1 MLVLK
6 RKAGESI
13 IIDGNIKVTIL
24 AIIDGTKVKI
34 GIEAPNNIHIV
45 REEIAD
51 QYQEEVNV

>member
-13 IIDGNIKVTIL
+13 IIDGDIRVIIL
-24 AIIDGTKVKI
+24 EVIDGRVKV
-34 GIEAPNNIHIV
+34 GIEAPDFVNIV

-51 QYQEEVNV
+51 QYQEETANV